1 MMPDDGKAEA
11 DSAPEGADPGPGKRR
26 VGLWGASQS
35 GKTTFIS
42 SLFLATGRIESN
54 EVRIRGNNSV
64 STDFLIRNTRTLNDK
79 RRFPEPTIARQP
91 LSWTIQMLVPSRR
104 VRWFARSFLP
114 GSLRRR
120 PFLLRD
126 GGLVPFDFNVDVQDV
141 GGFEHDAVREAEGG
155 RLDIA
160 GDGDAAPG
168 TDIAAYFATCQGL
181 LLLID
186 PIREL
191 KDGDAYNFFF
201 GTLLRLAQEQPVPAG
216 KRLPH
221 YVAVCVTKFD
231 DPVVYEFGRDH
242 GLISYRDD
250 DPAMLPRVH
259 PDETEPFIEQLFRG
273 MPKSD
278 VDLLVGGLRQYF
290 YPHHIRYYVSSA
302 VGFYIGDHGM
312 FNVLDYKNVAEDGDG
327 KPFIRGQIRPI
338 NVAEPLLWLG
348 EMIAAESTP

>member
-1 MMPDDGKAEA
+1 MMPEEEKDDSAEA
-11 DSAPEGADPGPGKRR
+11 DERDSAAAGERR

-42 SLFLATGRIESN
+42 ALFLATGRLTSN
-54 EVRIRGNNSV
+54 DVRIRGNNSA
-64 STDFLIRNTRTLNDK
+64 STDFLIRNTHALNQQ
-79 RRFPEPTIARQP
+79 RAFPRPTIARQP
-91 LSWTIQMLVPSRR
+91 LSWTIQMLVPNR
-104 VRWFARSFLP
+104 VRRW
-114 GSLRRR
+114 SLRQT
-120 PFLLRD
+120 P
-126 GGLVPFDFNVDVQDV
+126 GLVPFDFNVDVQDV
-141 GGFEHDAVREAEGG
+141 GGFEHDPLPEALAEGDGG

-160 GDGDAAPG
+160 GDGVVAPS

-191 KDGDAYNFFF
+191 EKGDAYNFFF
-201 GTLLRLAQEQPVPAG
+201 GTLLRLAQQQPVPAG
-216 KRLPH
+216 QKLPH

-250 DPAMLPRVH
+250 DPVMLPRIH
-259 PDETEPFIEQLFRG
+259 PDETEAFIEQLFRS

-278 VDLLVGGLRQYF
+278 VDLLVGGLHQYF
-290 YPHHIRYYVSSA
+290 DADRIKFFVSSA
-302 VGFYIGDHGM
+302 VGFYIGQHGM
-312 FNVLDYKNVAEDGDG
+312 FDVLDYKNVAVSGDG
-327 KPFIRGQIRPI
+327 KPVIRGQIRPI

-348 EMIAAESTP
+348 ERIAEEARR